1 MFVFEDFDTQIAK
14 LKETY
19 NNMRSQVDEMK
30 RTLQEWN
37 KDEEIQKAQEEA
49 DYWRRHSLCH
59 LSDKELNRLDDFQ
72 KRHYEKCAL
81 PLHSKI
87 VGNTYIYELTGTGIG
102 TIIKITCPLCGESE
116 DITDTSSW

>member
-1 MFVFEDFDTQIAK
+1 MFAFEDFDTQITK

-19 NNMRSQVDEMK
+19 NYMRLQVREMK

-37 KDEEIQKAQEEA
+37 KDEEIQKAQKEA
-49 DYWRRHSLCH
+49 DYWRLHSLCH
-59 LSDKELNRLDDFQ
+59 LSDKELERLDDFHQ
-72 KRHYEKCAL
+72 RHYEKCAL

-87 VGNTYIYELTGTGIG
+87 AGNTYIYELTGTGIG
-102 TIIKITCPLCGESE
+102 TIIKVTCPLCGESE